1 MASVD
6 MSLDDLIK
14 KGEKGKAPGRSRPQS
29 GGRAPGGGAAPTR
42 NARSSNRS
50 TPYAR
55 PKKEVSGDDHMANTH
70 VSEVAASDNPV
81 LKVKGDSEAKK
92 VAGAICSVVREA
104 PSGQPPAVVATGP
117 AAINQAMKAI
127 AIARTFLKESQSID
141 VCVQPEFFQLED
153 GHSGLLLPIRKKT
166 RRSRS
171 GEDEAQ
177 ALKAASGT
185 DAKVLAGAISSFA
198 REGRRMVVTAIG
210 ASAINQAVKAIAIA
224 RKNIEEEAIDL
235 TCKPEFTEVNEGTTA
250 LRMLLLVE
258 QT

>member
-1 MASVD
+1 MAGMMPD
-6 MSLDDLIK
+6 EEPTGEPAADGKKRADHMSNTFFDRIARGNNLTKMGNSSNPRDVAMLI
-14 KGEKGKAPGRSRPQS
+14 AAQA
-29 GGRAPGGGAAPTR
+29 RAPVDCPTLQAIGPQAA
-42 NARSSNRS
+42 
-50 TPYAR
+50 
-55 PKKEVSGDDHMANTH
+55 
-70 VSEVAASDNPV
+70 
-81 LKVKGDSEAKK
+81 
-92 VAGAICSVVREA
+92 
-104 PSGQPPAVVATGP
+104 
-117 AAINQAMKAI
+117 NQAMKAI

>member
-1 MASVD
+1 M
-6 MSLDDLIK
+6 L
-14 KGEKGKAPGRSRPQS
+14 RC
-29 GGRAPGGGAAPTR
+29 
-42 NARSSNRS
+42 
-50 TPYAR
+50 
-55 PKKEVSGDDHMANTH
+55 
-70 VSEVAASDNPV
+70 VA
-81 LKVKGDSEAKK
+81 
-92 VAGAICSVVREA
+92 
-104 PSGQPPAVVATGP
+104 
-117 AAINQAMKAI
+117 
-127 AIARTFLKESQSID
+127 ES
-141 VCVQPEFFQLED
+141 VCVQPEFFHLED
-153 GHSGLLLPIRKKT
+153 GHTGLLLPVRKKT

-185 DAKVLAGAISSFA
+185 DAKVLAGAVSSFA

-235 TCKPEFTEVNEGTTA
+235 TCKPEFTEVNEGVTA